1 MRSHISG
8 SRVVFKFRSGAFK
21 TCLTFFPYFEGSI
34 MFWTHHSWI
43 WTQYLFEPLPSS
55 YDGFRPENMKSR
67 CQSSFFDAIGSH
79 WEYVASLK
87 SKIVTKMLAV
97 MRCINSALT
106 SQHYSIFTLII
117 RYCWCLNGIQEDAEC
132 WSQCIPCCGLF
143 YMHKNSRTIIDY
155 MWLWLWH
162 NV

>member
-1 MRSHISG
+1 MCSNSGVVHSKHDRSLKVRKERQTCFECTTPEFKHNTAAWNVIS
-8 SRVVFKFRSGAFK
+8 
-21 TCLTFFPYFEGSI
+21 
-34 MFWTHHSWI
+34 H
-43 WTQYLFEPLPSS
+43 LFDAGRESMMV
-55 YDGFRPENMKSR
+55 FRPENTKSR

-79 WEYVASLK
+79 WHYVASLK

-117 RYCWCLNGIQEDAEC
+117 RYCWCLNRIQEDAEC

-143 YMHKNSRTIIDY
+143 YMHKNSRTMIDY
-155 MWLWLWH
+155 MWMRLWH

>member
-1 MRSHISG
+1 MIDPSKYGKNVKH
-8 SRVVFKFRSGAFK
+8 VLNAPLLNLN
-21 TCLTFFPYFEGSI
+21 TTLLPEMWLLTYLSPGREI
-34 MFWTHHSWI
+34 MMV
-43 WTQYLFEPLPSS
+43 
-55 YDGFRPENMKSR
+55 FRPENTKSR
-67 CQSSFFDAIGSH
+67 CQSSFFDAISSH

-106 SQHYSIFTLII
+106 SQHYSMFTLII